1 MIASTVFVSIDFYE
15 KVFVFVIKKERGIP
29 MVFKERLKEKRTEAN
44 LTQVELAEKAGVTAR
59 TIQNYELGS
68 RKPSNM
74 VTIQKIADALNTTTE
89 YLLGSSGTYVVEA
102 HEKGG
107 AKAAKDIEE
116 LVSEVT
122 GMFAGGEL
130 SEDAI
135 EGAYKALT
143 DAYWIAKENNKKYA
157 PKTRRKIR
165 ERSKFIRFGKEDE
178 QCPFAMPLPKGCG
191 FAP

>member
-1 MIASTVFVSIDFYE
+1 MPFLHRTAHYHRLVLQFRVQHTLD
-15 KVFVFVIKKERGIP
+15 RGI
-29 MVFKERLKEKRTEAN
+29 EIIHI
-44 LTQVELAEKAGVTAR
+44 

-157 PKTRRKIR
+157 PKTRRKK
-165 ERSKFIRFGKEDE
+165 SD
-178 QCPFAMPLPKGCG
+178 Q
-191 FAP
+191 